1 MVPSDVIAGDVK
13 VKLIGPCANVESYV
27 LGLRYKER
35 ILWKLRRVVFS
46 IRSGWALSIP
56 HRQQDAP
63 LPEAPQFKNIP
74 VDNRDLFQLPTPGWN
89 PEYNTTEWIAY
100 KKTFENKDLWTV
112 HEEERVAFEIK
123 TTLVSAEEAGKVP
136 VLKFHA

>member
-1 MVPSDVIAGDVK
+1 M
-13 VKLIGPCANVESYV
+13 
-27 LGLRYKER
+27 
-35 ILWKLRRVVFS
+35 
-46 IRSGWALSIP
+46 SIP

-74 VDNRDLFQLPTPGWN
+74 VDDRDLFQLHPPGWN

-123 TTLVSAEEAGKVP
+123 TTLVSAEEAGKFP
-136 VLKFHA
+136 VLKIPRIKIIVDDRLIAIEFYCPIRNPGAKHKLSSRIRLSTRRDDEVFHDRD